1 MGFLPT
7 DKEIKEQVSNYDDLT
22 FFKKIKN
29 IYVAAIVLICTLTYF
44 LSDLFA
50 STLNADASSVKN
62 SIILY
67 LILAAFIF
75 YNHRW
80 AMIVFCTIYIFDRVF
95 LLFLQLSNPIS
106 EFIYAAVVVALTYG
120 SFRVATELKRIKRD
134 TDENALTIET
144 QKKIETNSSLSFFKK
159 TKNLYV
165 IFITIYVLIVFFSSF
180 YSGELVS
187 VYIGNIIIS
196 LALAAF
202 IYFNHRWAMILWGLL
217 FSMLQILKITL
228 TDGLFIQAFLIA
240 LIAFACWLTYN
251 SVKDASDK

>member
-7 DKEIKEQVSNYDDLT
+7 DKEIKEEVSNYDDLT
-22 FFKKIKN
+22 FFKKVKN
-29 IYVAAIVLICTLTYF
+29 IYVAAIVIVCITTF
-44 LSDLFA
+44 FA
-50 STLNADASSVKN
+50 NNRLPGMDIDASGIIIY
-62 SIILY
+62 IILN